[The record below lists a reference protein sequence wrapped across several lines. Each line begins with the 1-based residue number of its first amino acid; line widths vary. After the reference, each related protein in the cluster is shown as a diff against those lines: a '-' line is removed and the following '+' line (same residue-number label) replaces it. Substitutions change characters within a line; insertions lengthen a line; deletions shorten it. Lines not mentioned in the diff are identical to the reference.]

1 MKKHNYVIKI
11 STTEYDAVIA
21 EENYVGKTIREI
33 FKIAYRGFRSFDMI
47 SPIVDVYKDGFLIM
61 RFYHKLCVNMR
72 ITRCIYASPKSK
84 AFRIS
89 TIRDFA

>member
-11 STTEYDAVIA
+11 SIADSGVVIA

-33 FKIAYRGFRSFDMI
+33 FKIAYKGFRSFDML
-47 SPIVDVYKDGFLIM
+47 SPIVDVYNDGFLVM
-61 RFYHKLCVNMR
+61 RFYHKPIANMR
-72 ITRCIYASPKSK
+72 ITRCIYAVPNSK

-89 TIRDFA
+89 TIRDFT

>member
-11 STTEYDAVIA
+11 YLAYYDSIIA
-21 EENYVGKTIREI
+21 EEKYTGKSIREI
-33 FKIAYRGFRSFDMI
+33 FKIAYRGFRSFDML
-47 SPIVDVYKDGFLIM
+47 SPIVDVFKDGFLVM
-61 RFYHKLCVNMR
+61 RFYHRLCANMR
-72 ITRCIYASPKSK
+72 ITRCMYFKPNSK